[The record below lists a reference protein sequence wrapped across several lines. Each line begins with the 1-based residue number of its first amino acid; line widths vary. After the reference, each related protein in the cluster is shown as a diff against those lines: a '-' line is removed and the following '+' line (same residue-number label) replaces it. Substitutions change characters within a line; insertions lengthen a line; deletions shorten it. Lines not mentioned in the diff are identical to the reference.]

1 MTKDQTVRICL
12 WSSPRNISTAL
23 MYSFAQR
30 TDTKVV
36 DEPFY
41 GFYLSHTSAKEY
53 HPGAVE
59 IMQAMEHDGNTVI
72 RTMMGP
78 QDKPVVFYKNMT
90 HHMLDLDISFTSK
103 VVNIILTR
111 EPLQM
116 INSFSKVVDKP
127 KMKDIGYQAQVDLLN
142 YFKKIGATFMVIDAS
157 DILLNPHKALD
168 AMCRKARIEF
178 QPAMLSWKAGRRK
191 EDGIWAKYWYSNV
204 HQSTGFDAYEEKKIE
219 VSDALKPLVK
229 RCEPLYNYLKQHF
242 ELGI

>member
-1 MTKDQTVRICL
+1 MNEDQTTRICL
-12 WSSPRNISTAL
+12 WASPRNISTAL

-30 TDTKVV
+30 SDTKVV

-59 IMQAMEHDGNTVI
+59 IMQAMENDGDKVI

-127 KMKDIGYQAQVDLLN
+127 KMKDVGYQAQVDLLN
-142 YFKKIGATFMVIDAS
+142 YFKKIGATFMVIDAR
-157 DILLNPHKALD
+157 DILLNPYKALA
-168 AMCRKARIEF
+168 AMCRKACIEF
-178 QPAMLSWKAGRRK
+178 QPAMLSWNAGRRK
-191 EDGIWAKYWYSNV
+191 EDGIWAKYWYGNV
-204 HQSTGFDAYEEKKIE
+204 HQSTGFEAYEDKKIA

-229 RCEPLYNYLKQHF
+229 QCEPLYSYLKQHF
-242 ELGI
+242 ELGK